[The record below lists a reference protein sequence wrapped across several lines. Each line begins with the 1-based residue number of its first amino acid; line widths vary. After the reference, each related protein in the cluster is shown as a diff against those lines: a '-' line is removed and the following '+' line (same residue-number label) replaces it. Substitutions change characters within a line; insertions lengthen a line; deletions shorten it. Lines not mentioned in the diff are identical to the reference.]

1 MASDTKHSVQ
11 VVGVAHDSV
20 ARGRQIREYFYVP
33 LAQNFSSVATL
44 QVRTAAA
51 PEGMISAVQEEI
63 ATLAPEL
70 PVFDVQTM
78 MQGLYTING
87 FLRFQLGAGITGA
100 LGALGLI
107 LAIVGV
113 YGVISF
119 TASQRTHEIGIR
131 MALGAQRTD
140 ILKLIFGQGLLIVG
154 IGVVVGLVAASAIA
168 RLVGNFLV
176 GVKSTDPLTYAS
188 VSIALVTVALLA
200 CYVPSH
206 RAMRVD
212 PMQALR
218 HE

>member
-1 MASDTKHSVQ
+1 
-11 VVGVAHDSV
+11 
-20 ARGRQIREYFYVP
+20 
-33 LAQNFSSVATL
+33 
-44 QVRTAAA
+44 
-51 PEGMISAVQEEI
+51 
-63 ATLAPEL
+63 
-70 PVFDVQTM
+70 M

-168 RLVGNFLV
+168 RLVGNFRV